1 MIKGDGFSS
10 LHHQRQDEAYD
21 LFRVEQLIDFSLE
34 TRKDGGE
41 GGRFHAYCSKLC
53 KVSKVDDFLFMP
65 WIFALLSQARLS
77 MVGLFSLFI
86 SILTYKVKFQTQ
98 VGFNFKWSRS
108 KLSFHIYITYTY
120 GQVLLDH
127 ESSDIWIMPRG
138 KIEAVH
144 IIPSILCLIF
154 Q

>member
-34 TRKDGGE
+34 RRKDGGE

-65 WIFALLSQARLS
+65 WIFTLLSQARLS
-77 MVGLFSLFI
+77 IGLAHLAFLSRFSHIKLILRLKQVLILNGLDPNFLSIFILHIPMGRSYQTTSRRIFGSCHVAKLKPFI
-86 SILTYKVKFQTQ
+86 SSLAFSV
-98 VGFNFKWSRS
+98 
-108 KLSFHIYITYTY
+108 
-120 GQVLLDH
+120 
-127 ESSDIWIMPRG
+127 
-138 KIEAVH
+138 
-144 IIPSILCLIF
+144 
-154 Q
+154 